1 MKHTIL
7 IVDDESYGRE
17 TLEALLT
24 QEDYQLVSAASGRE
38 ALEKAVTHPPD
49 IVLLDVMMPKMDG
62 FEVCARLRADT
73 RLAEVPVLLL
83 TALDDRGSRLRGLAA
98 GADDF
103 ITKPFDRVELRTRL
117 RSLLR
122 LNRYRRLLEAREQLL
137 RAQRLE
143 TIGLLAGGVAH
154 DLNNILAP
162 VLLAAQFIEQC
173 ATDATIR
180 ETARTIRSSAERGAG
195 VVKQVLSFA
204 RDCSGTHAKSC
215 PRQSVREMADFI
227 RSVVSKSISVVEQ
240 VDANVPD
247 VAVDPTQLYQV
258 LLNLCVNARDA
269 MPDGGTLTLRAANFS
284 LGPDNEAGD
293 LPLKRGD
300 YVHFSVTDTGTGI
313 PADVLPHIFEPL
325 FTTKALDKG
334 TGLGLATVA
343 RILREHGGQVT
354 VSSAAGQGTAFH
366 IYLPVA
372 TAPPTEP
379 AAADALSA
387 PAGQGELILMVDDD
401 ASVRE
406 MARASLESC
415 NYRVI
420 TAADGIEA
428 LLLYGHQR
436 ADIAAVVLDLGL
448 PYRDG

>member
-7 IVDDESYGRE
+7 IVDDEPQGRE

-24 QEDYQLVSAASGRE
+24 QEDYRLVFAASGRE
-38 ALEKAVTHPPD
+38 AFEKAATHPPD
-49 IVLLDVMMPKMDG
+49 LVLLDVMMPKMDG
-62 FEVCARLRADT
+62 FEVCERLRADT
-73 RLAEVPVLLL
+73 RLSEVPVLLL

-103 ITKPFDRVELRTRL
+103 ISKPFDRVELRTRL

-122 LNRYRRLLEAREQLL
+122 LNRYRRLLETREQLL

-173 ATDATIR
+173 ATEATIR

-240 VDANVPD
+240 VDASVPD

-284 LGPDNEAGD
+284 LGPDNEAGG
-293 LPLKRGD
+293 LPLKHGD
-300 YVHFSVTDTGTGI
+300 RTELVRTLAPQMARAGAELLRR
-313 PADVLPHIFEPL
+313 ADVLIPVPL
-325 FTTKALDKG
+325 HRRRLFQRRYNQAALLAAAISRIGGVPALLD
-334 TGLGLATVA
+334 GLVRVRATPPLGEKSPEARKTELAGA
-343 RILREHGGQVT
+343 FAIRGSR
-354 VSSAAGQGTAFH
+354 TAC
-366 IYLPVA
+366 IVGRKVLLIDDVMTSGA
-372 TAPPTEP
+372 TANGCAAILLSAG
-379 AAADALSA
+379 AAA
-387 PAGQGELILMVDDD
+387 VDVLV
-401 ASVRE
+401 A
-406 MARASLESC
+406 ARVPDP
-415 NYRVI
+415 R
-420 TAADGIEA
+420 
-428 LLLYGHQR
+428 
-436 ADIAAVVLDLGL
+436 IA
-448 PYRDG
+448 